1 MSEMRFAIQLHLNYC
16 MYFKWIFD
24 RYQFL
29 QPAEI
34 LIEIYGAAAQENA
47 FSEIIKCAPTREMM
61 TPPTTTTRRTSI
73 CVPISNVD
81 VTFKVFVWGE
91 GGHIMGS
98 CRRDHCIQ
106 HASFLYIVVE
116 PKASPPRIRIFCT

>member
-1 MSEMRFAIQLHLNYC
+1 MSELRFAIRLHVNYC

-47 FSEIIKCAPTREMM
+47 FSEIIKYAPTREMM
-61 TPPTTTTRRTSI
+61 TPPHHFPSYFYLR
-73 CVPISNVD
+73 SN
-81 VTFKVFVWGE
+81 FQ
-91 GGHIMGS
+91 
-98 CRRDHCIQ
+98 C
-106 HASFLYIVVE
+106 
-116 PKASPPRIRIFCT
+116 